1 MLFSELPLDPNILK
15 GIEAL
20 GFTTP
25 TPVQQESIPLLI
37 KENRDLIGL
46 AQTGTGKTAAFGLP
60 MIHKIDVNK
69 KIVQGLV
76 IAPTRELCVQI
87 SNDFK
92 DYSTF
97 VKGLSIA
104 TIYGGA
110 SMDKQSRE
118 IRSGAQIVV
127 ATPGRLMDMMKR
139 KMIKINHV
147 SYVVLDE
154 ADEMLNM
161 GFKEDIDGI
170 LIHTPDEKSTWLFSA
185 TMPRDVEKISKSYMN
200 DPMEITVGNKNVG
213 AKNIHHV
220 YYNVP
225 ERDRYKAVKRILDF
239 NPNIYGL
246 IFCRTRRTT
255 QDVADKLL
263 KEGYNAA
270 PLHGDLSQMQRDK
283 AMDKFRDKTLQIL
296 VATDVAARGIDV
308 NDISHV
314 INYHL
319 PDEVESYTHRSGR
332 TARAGKKGVSIAI
345 VSNKDQNKVFQIEKK
360 IKIKFDEGKLPSGKE
375 ICEQQLVGY
384 VEKIKNVKINE
395 DEIADLIPSI
405 INSFEE
411 YSKEELIKRMIGIEF
426 NQLLKYYENS
436 RDIVKDKGSKGPRVK
451 SDDHQRFFINLG
463 LNKGLNKGGLLRL
476 ICSNTNID
484 SKSIG
489 ALDLF
494 NEFSFFEVDKKL
506 SNEIIDNLKDKEYD
520 GKTFLVEIASNE
532 GSKSRSRDRSRN
544 RDRSRSRDRS
554 RNRDRGSNRDRNS
567 FRGNSGSGGE
577 RRRRR

>member
-20 GFTTP
+20 GFTSP

-37 KENRDLIGL
+37 RENRDLIGL

-97 VKGLSIA
+97 VKGLSVA

-170 LIHTPDEKSTWLFSA
+170 LSHTPDEKSTWLFSA

-384 VEKIKNVKINE
+384 VEKIKSVKINQ
-395 DEIADLIPSI
+395 DEISELIPSI

-436 RDIVKDKGSKGPRVK
+436 RDIVNDRENKGPKVK
-451 SDDHQRFFINLG
+451 SNDHQRFFINLG

-520 GKTFLVEIASNE
+520 GKTFVVEIASKE
-532 GSKSRSRDRSRN
+532 GSKSRSRDRGRG
-544 RDRSRSRDRS
+544 RDRSRSRDKS
-554 RNRDRGSNRDRNS
+554 RNRNRGNNRDRNS
-567 FRGNSGSGGE
+567 FRGKSGGG
-577 RRRRR
+577 RRR

>member
-15 GIEAL
+15 GIEVL
-20 GFTTP
+20 GFTSP

-37 KENRDLIGL
+37 RENRDLIGL

-97 VKGLSIA
+97 VKGLSVA

-170 LIHTPDEKSTWLFSA
+170 LSHTPDEKSTWLFSA

-200 DPMEITVGNKNVG
+200 DPLEITVGNKNVG
-213 AKNIHHV
+213 AKNIHHI

-345 VSNKDQNKVFQIEKK
+345 ISNKDQNKVFQIEKK

-384 VEKIKNVKINE
+384 VEKIKSVKINQ
-395 DEIADLIPSI
+395 DEISDLIPSI

-436 RDIVKDKGSKGPRVK
+436 RDIVNDRGSIGPKVK
-451 SDDHQRFFINLG
+451 NNDHQRFFINLG

-520 GKTFLVEIASNE
+520 GKTFVVEIASKE
-532 GSKSRSRDRSRN
+532 GSKSRSRDRGRG

-554 RNRDRGSNRDRNS
+554 RNRDRGNNRDRNS
-567 FRGNSGSGGE
+567 FRGNSGGG
-577 RRRRR
+577 RRR

>member
-1 MLFSELPLDPNILK
+1 
-15 GIEAL
+15 
-20 GFTTP
+20 
-25 TPVQQESIPLLI
+25 
-37 KENRDLIGL
+37 
-46 AQTGTGKTAAFGLP
+46 
-60 MIHKIDVNK
+60 
-69 KIVQGLV
+69 
-76 IAPTRELCVQI
+76 
-87 SNDFK
+87 
-92 DYSTF
+92 
-97 VKGLSIA
+97 
-104 TIYGGA
+104 
-110 SMDKQSRE
+110 MDKQSRE
-118 IRSGAQIVV
+118 IRSGAQIVI

-170 LIHTPDEKSTWLFSA
+170 LSHTPDEKSTWLFSA
-185 TMPRDVEKISKSYMN
+185 TMPRDVEKISKSYMK
-200 DPMEITVGNKNVG
+200 DPIEITVGNKNVG
-213 AKNIHHV
+213 AKNIHHL

-225 ERDRYKAVKRILDF
+225 ERDTYKAVKRILDF

-384 VEKIKNVKINE
+384 VEKIKSVKINE

-436 RDIVKDKGSKGPRVK
+436 RDIVKDKGSKGLRVK

-554 RNRDRGSNRDRNS
+554 RNRDRGNNRDRNS
-567 FRGNSGSGGE
+567 FRGNSSSGGE

>member
-20 GFTTP
+20 GFTSP

-37 KENRDLIGL
+37 RENRDLIGL

-97 VKGLSIA
+97 IKGLSIA

-110 SMDKQSRE
+110 SMDKQSKE

-127 ATPGRLMDMMKR
+127 ATPGRLMDMIKR

-170 LIHTPDEKSTWLFSA
+170 LSHTPDEKSTWLFSA

-384 VEKIKNVKINE
+384 VEKIKSVKINQ
-395 DEIADLIPSI
+395 DEISDLIPSI

-436 RDIVKDKGSKGPRVK
+436 RDIVNDKGSKGPKFK
-451 SDDHQRFFINLG
+451 SNDHQRFFINLG
-463 LNKGLNKGGLLRL
+463 INKGLNKGGLLRL

-520 GKTFLVEIASNE
+520 GKTFVVEIASKE
-532 GSKSRSRDRSRN
+532 GSKSRSRDRGRG
-544 RDRSRSRDRS
+544 RDRSKSRDRS
-554 RNRDRGSNRDRNS
+554 RNRDRGNNRDRNS
-567 FRGNSGSGGE
+567 FRGKSGGV
-577 RRRRR
+577 RRR

>member
-20 GFTTP
+20 GFTSP

-37 KENRDLIGL
+37 RENRDLIGL

-97 VKGLSIA
+97 VKGLSVA

-170 LIHTPDEKSTWLFSA
+170 LSHTPDEKSTWLFSA

-384 VEKIKNVKINE
+384 VEKIKSVKINQ
-395 DEIADLIPSI
+395 DEISDLIPSI

-436 RDIVKDKGSKGPRVK
+436 RDIVNDRGSKGPIVK
-451 SDDHQRFFINLG
+451 SNDHQRFFINLG

-520 GKTFLVEIASNE
+520 GKTFVVEIASKE
-532 GSKSRSRDRSRN
+532 GSKSRSRDRGRG

-554 RNRDRGSNRDRNS
+554 RNRDRGNNRDRNS
-567 FRGNSGSGGE
+567 FRGNSGGG
-577 RRRRR
+577 RRR

>member
-37 KENRDLIGL
+37 RENTDLVGL

-97 VKGLSIA
+97 VKGLSVA

-170 LIHTPDEKSTWLFSA
+170 LSHTPDEKSTWLFSA

-283 AMDKFRDKTLQIL
+283 AMDKFRDKTLQIF
-296 VATDVAARGIDV
+296 VATDVVARGIDV

-384 VEKIKNVKINE
+384 VEKIKSVKINE

-554 RNRDRGSNRDRNS
+554 
-567 FRGNSGSGGE
+567 
-577 RRRRR
+577 

>member
-20 GFTTP
+20 GFTSP

-37 KENRDLIGL
+37 RENRDLIGL

-76 IAPTRELCVQI
+76 IAQTRELCVQI

-97 VKGLSIA
+97 VKGLSVA

-170 LIHTPDEKSTWLFSA
+170 LSQTPDEKSTWLFSA

-384 VEKIKNVKINE
+384 VEKIKSVKINQ
-395 DEIADLIPSI
+395 DEISDLIPSI

-436 RDIVKDKGSKGPRVK
+436 RDIVNDRGSKGPKVK
-451 SDDHQRFFINLG
+451 SNDHQRFFINLG

-520 GKTFLVEIASNE
+520 GKTFVVEIASKE
-532 GSKSRSRDRSRN
+532 GSKSRSRDRGRG

-554 RNRDRGSNRDRNS
+554 RNRDRGNNRDRNS
-567 FRGNSGSGGE
+567 FRGNSGGG
-577 RRRRR
+577 RRR